1 MATASKS
8 KDKKFRIC
16 RGDGTNCLAHGETIQ
31 EALEAHGLTVATLY
45 GNGGYFQTI
54 K

>member
-1 MATASKS
+1 MASATKN
-8 KDKKFRIC
+8 KEKKFRIC
-16 RGDGTNCLAHGETIQ
+16 KGDGTNCLAHGETIQ

-45 GNGGYFQTI
+45 NNGGYFQTI